1 MGAHDKIKKSLQA
14 QRKTRSGDYKEKL
27 LKARREPTVTA
38 LDKPTNLPRARQLG
52 YKAKQGF
59 VVARVKVKRGSG
71 MHQRPKSG
79 RRPKR
84 MGVNKLTR
92 AKSKQL
98 IAEERAQ
105 RRFPNLEVLNSYWT
119 CADGKSEWFE
129 VLMVDPS
136 HNAIKHDAQVSWAC
150 SGKNRKKVHRGRT
163 FAGRK
168 ASGKLSR

>member
-1 MGAHDKIKKSLQA
+1 MGANKKIKENVQA
-14 QRKTRSGDYKEKL
+14 QVKDRTGDYKEKL
-27 LKARREPTVTA
+27 LASRRQPTVLR
-38 LDKPTNLPRARQLG
+38 LDRPSNLIRARSLG

-59 VVARVKVKRGSG
+59 VVAKVKVKRGSG
-71 MHQRPKSG
+71 MHTRPKAG

-119 CADGKSEWFE
+119 CEDGRSEWFE
-129 VLMVDPS
+129 VILVDKS
-136 HNAIKHDAQVSWAC
+136 HASVKNDKQVAWTADP
-150 SGKNRKKVHRGRT
+150 KNKKKVHRGRT
-163 FAGRK
+163 RAGRK
-168 ASGKLSR
+168 AAGKL